1 MDNTTMQQELQD
13 ISRTINTSRSSMF
26 LALNSFEVRDIVD
39 TVSEKL
45 SQGVS
50 KEEILQDL
58 GVENTSSDKNVI
70 VGHIRKYFDND
81 EVPVTSDYTVTIEQ
95 YEDNYAVV
103 GVTVSDSESNDTTV
117 HMRNGVWI

>member
-1 MDNTTMQQELQD
+1 MDNATMQQELQD

-45 SQGVS
+45 AQGLS

-58 GVENTSSDKNVI
+58 GVENMSSDDNVI
-70 VGHIRKYFDND
+70 VGHIRKYFSDD

-103 GVTVSDSESNDTTV
+103 GVTVSDSESKDTTV

>member
-1 MDNTTMQQELQD
+1 MDNATMQQELQD

-103 GVTVSDSESNDTTV
+103 GVTVSDSESKDTTV

>member
-1 MDNTTMQQELQD
+1 MDNATMQQELQD

-58 GVENTSSDKNVI
+58 GVENTSSDENVI
-70 VGHIRKYFDND
+70 VGHIRKYFNND

>member
-58 GVENTSSDKNVI
+58 GVENTSSDENVI

-103 GVTVSDSESNDTTV
+103 GVTVSDSESKDTTV

>member
-1 MDNTTMQQELQD
+1 MDNATMQQELQD

-58 GVENTSSDKNVI
+58 GVENTSSDENVI

>member
-58 GVENTSSDKNVI
+58 GVENTSSDENVI

>member
-1 MDNTTMQQELQD
+1 MDNATMQQELQD

-50 KEEILQDL
+50 KAEILQDL
-58 GVENTSSDKNVI
+58 GVENTSSDENVI

-103 GVTVSDSESNDTTV
+103 SVIVSDSENKDTAV